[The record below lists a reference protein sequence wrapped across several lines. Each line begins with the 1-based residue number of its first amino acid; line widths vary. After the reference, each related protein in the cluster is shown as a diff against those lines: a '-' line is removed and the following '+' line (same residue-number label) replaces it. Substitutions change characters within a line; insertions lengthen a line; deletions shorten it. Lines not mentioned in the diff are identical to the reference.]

1 MSLSI
6 IIPKL
11 NKALYNSLKAFRS
24 IFLLNMLGKLIKKV
38 IGDRLQFQSISKN
51 FIYLCQLDSLKQCS
65 AMDTGIVLI
74 HIIYMGW
81 VESLSTS
88 ILVFDIAQFFPS
100 LNHCL
105 LPLILA
111 KAGFDCRILSF
122 FSNYLV
128 DRITSYLCNNFSSP
142 FFNVNI
148 GVR

>member
-1 MSLSI
+1 
-6 IIPKL
+6 
-11 NKALYNSLKAFRS
+11 
-24 IFLLNMLGKLIKKV
+24 MLGKLIKKV

-51 FIYLCQLDSLKQCS
+51 FIHSCQLGGLKQCF
-65 AMDTGIVLI
+65 AMDAGIVLI

-88 ILVFDIAQFFPS
+88 ILVFDITQFFPS

-122 FSNYLV
+122 FSDYLV
-128 DRITSYLCNNFSSP
+128 DRITSYPYLCNNFSSP
-142 FFNVNI
+142 FFNVSI
-148 GVR
+148 GVG